1 MRSTALPYSLF
12 VYTVIETPI
21 FSRKAEDLLIED
33 EREGFAAF
41 ISQNPAAGSVVR
53 GTGGVRKVRWAR
65 VGGGKSGGV
74 RVIYYNQLAHEEI
87 WLLTLYAKNERATIP
102 AYELRQIK
110 EAIERD

>member
-21 FSRKAEDLLIED
+21 FSREAEDLLSED

-53 GTGGVRKVRWAR
+53 GTGGVRKVRGAR

-74 RVIYYNQLAHEEI
+74 RVIYSNHVAHEEI
-87 WLLTLYAKNERATIP
+87 WLLSR
-102 AYELRQIK
+102 
-110 EAIERD
+110 